1 MSNPFYGIMRAMD
14 SPEKEFDKLKPVVDR
29 LCRFFLLGKK
39 LELKGEGNFIKAGPN
54 IIVGNHIGT
63 FKDIAIILRI
73 VPRPIFFTANK
84 MLFNKDE
91 FNYLIRKHL
100 RRHLKSFGYFADL
113 VLDPLKTRFIH
124 FISSNITKVGT
135 IPVDLTGQK
144 RLAFE
149 RCQEYLRKG
158 RTIITLQGKGR
169 IQRSDPNPYV
179 SPFRRGPSIIS
190 YNLFTQDHIS
200 VAVTPVAMFGTQLPF
215 MIPNK
220 IKVNVGEPMFISDY
234 IADGYSA
241 TVEKFRV
248 AMERRVR
255 NLLMELIRA

>member
-1 MSNPFYGIMRAMD
+1 MD
-14 SPEKEFDKLKPVVDR
+14 SPEKEFDKLWPVVER
-29 LCRFFLLGKK
+29 LCKFFLLGKK
-39 LELKGEGNFIKAGPN
+39 LEIKGKGNFIKTGPN

-63 FKDIAIILRI
+63 FKDIATILRI
-73 VPRPIFFTANK
+73 VPRPIFFTANR

-91 FNYLIRKHL
+91 FNFLIKKHL
-100 RRHLKSFGYFADL
+100 HRHLKSFGYFANL
-113 VLDPLKTRFIH
+113 VLNPFKSRFIN

-169 IQRSDPNPYV
+169 IQRGDPNPYV
-179 SPFRRGPSIIS
+179 SPFRRGPSIIA
-190 YNLFTQDHIS
+190 YNLYLQDHIS

-215 MIPNK
+215 LIPNK
-220 IKVNVGEPMFISDY
+220 IKVNVGEPMFVSDY
-234 IADGYSA
+234 VADGFSA
-241 TVEKFRV
+241 TVEKFRS
-248 AMERRVR
+248 AMERRVQD
-255 NLLMELIRA
+255 LLMELIRA